1 MVLIYITWLTWGGS
15 KLIHSSFWCDNN
27 VLVTYLP
34 CLRGGGIRTGSD
46 LIRRPNPHTNRPI
59 YIHQYLCTYAYAY
72 GYAHA
77 IPSPPGKASRCP
89 PQSAPG
95 GAARGVEAGLAGG
108 RRREEAEGE
117 EEEEE
122 EGEGRHGRRKG
133 GREGRW
139 DGEVGEKRR

>member
-1 MVLIYITWLTWGGS
+1 M
-15 KLIHSSFWCDNN
+15 

-34 CLRGGGIRTGSD
+34 CLRGGEFELGRILLGA
-46 LIRRPNPHTNRPI
+46 LKKHTNRPI

-77 IPSPPGKASRCP
+77 IPSPPGKASRRP

-122 EGEGRHGRRKG
+122 EGE
-133 GREGRW
+133 EP
-139 DGEVGEKRR
+139 VPCPSS